1 MDLSLDSSP
10 LFAPL
15 RAGRLAVLVALLLVA
30 ACLAGCQPDDTRPGV
45 KIVNDTERE
54 VQIFYEVG
62 GAESLQHAK
71 SGETAIPPKGLLT
84 FRFDFPDEATG
95 SPCTSGIIRARAGTD
110 VVAVIDFGV
119 CAGPNSIRLS
129 EWPP

>member
-84 FRFDFPDEATG
+84 FRFDFPDRPQEVRVRPA
-95 SPCTSGIIRARAGTD
+95 SSARER
-110 VVAVIDFGV
+110 VRM
-119 CAGPNSIRLS
+119 SSRS
-129 EWPP
+129 